1 MATKKEADKL
11 KAYKI
16 NVVLDGFS
24 DIMFNRF
31 YDHSKEVRPAD
42 QKFYLNPDGS
52 NQLVLPSE
60 NIYAFLF
67 GENPMGAAKVK
78 EKRGAG
84 EFIRVGQSHLFI
96 DPLIIPF
103 TDDKGKPIKFNPNT
117 GNKGFG
123 GSTPFYIYLSGGRT
137 KLGSLSIKQEAQP
150 RPVLKLP
157 WRLSFTITLL
167 DNAILDPLKL
177 ENWFNECGITVA
189 LGAHRPRFGR
199 FQVKEWKVM

>member
-1 MATKKEADKL
+1 MTIKKVEEKL
-11 KAYKI
+11 KVSKI
-16 NVVLDGFS
+16 HVVLDGIS

-31 YDHSKEVRPAD
+31 VDHSKEVRPPD
-42 QKFYLNPDGS
+42 QKFYLFAD
-52 NQLVLPSE
+52 NQLVLPAE

-67 GENPMGAAKVK
+67 GENPQGAAKVK
-78 EKRGAG
+78 EKRGAAD
-84 EFIRVGQSHLFI
+84 FIRIGQSHLFI

-103 TDDKGKPIKFNPNT
+103 TDDKEKLIKFDPNA
-117 GNKGFG
+117 GDKGFG
-123 GSTPFYIYLSGGRT
+123 GSTPFYIYMSGGRT

-157 WRLSFTITLL
+157 WRLAFIITLL
-167 DNAILDPLKL
+167 DNLILNPVKL

-199 FQVKEWKVM
+199 FQVLKWQLE

>member
-1 MATKKEADKL
+1 MATKKEANKI

-24 DIMFNRF
+24 NIMFNRF
-31 YDHSKEVRPAD
+31 YDHSKEVRPAE
-42 QKFYLNPDGS
+42 QKTHLNPNDRS
-52 NQLVLPSE
+52 Q
-60 NIYAFLF
+60 
-67 GENPMGAAKVK
+67 
-78 EKRGAG
+78 
-84 EFIRVGQSHLFI
+84 
-96 DPLIIPF
+96 
-103 TDDKGKPIKFNPNT
+103 
-117 GNKGFG
+117 GFC
-123 GSTPFYIYLSGGRT
+123 GSTPFYIHLSGGRT

-167 DNAILDPLKL
+167 DNAILDPMKL